1 MRLNSEGHYNMKKIA
16 IHIDVYHLIGWYG
29 YLKFAFVLVL
39 LSCTACSKDED
50 VYIDPTAGEELPQFQ
65 NKRLD
70 FRIPSNFPEATYDIE
85 SNYPTETGFELG
97 KELFYEG
104 ELASDGLIACGFCH
118 IQSFAFTHH
127 THQVSHGVDGAIGT
141 RNAQPLHNLAWMS
154 EFNWDGAANHLDV
167 QPIIPLT
174 SEVEMNE
181 TVSNVVNKLAAN
193 TKYQTLFAR
202 AFENGKVDAE
212 NMFKA
217 LSQFMLMMVS
227 ANSRY
232 DNYIRKENNIQLTED
247 EIKGMELFKTKCSSC
262 HSGEL
267 FTDQTFRNNGL
278 PIDPEFNDIGRGRV
292 SGEATDNYKFRVPT
306 LRNVE
311 LTFPY
316 MHDGRF
322 RTLQEVL
329 DFYASGM
336 EGSETIDPSLK
347 QANGTLG
354 IPMSEVEK
362 ELIIT
367 FLKTLTDTDFA
378 SDRRFAEF

>member
-1 MRLNSEGHYNMKKIA
+1 MGELAVHTSIYDRVSWLYKS
-16 IHIDVYHLIGWYG
+16 LI
-29 YLKFAFVLVL
+29 LTFALVI
-39 LSCTACSKDED
+39 LSCTACSKDEE
-50 VYIDPTAGEELPQFQ
+50 YIDPTADTEQLPQFE
-65 NKRLD
+65 NIRLN
-70 FRIPSNFPEATYDIE
+70 FRVPSNFPELTYDIE

-118 IQSFAFTHH
+118 IQRFAFTHH

-141 RNAQPLHNLAWMS
+141 RNAQPLHNLAWMN

-181 TVSNVVNKLAAN
+181 TVGNVVNKLAAN
-193 TKYQTLFAR
+193 VKYQTLFAR

-232 DNYIRKENNIQLTED
+232 DNYIRKENNIQLTEN
-247 EIKGMELFKTKCSSC
+247 ELEGMELFKTKCSSC
-262 HSGEL
+262 HNGEL
-267 FTDQTFRNNGL
+267 FTDQTYRNNGL
-278 PIDPEFNDIGRGRV
+278 PIDPEYNDIGRGRV
-292 SGEATDNYKFRVPT
+292 SGDVEDNYKFRVPT
-306 LRNVE
+306 LRNIE
-311 LTFPY
+311 LSFPY

-336 EGSETIDPSLK
+336 EDNPTIDSSLRQNTGK
-347 QANGTLG
+347 LG
-354 IPMSEVEK
+354 IPMTEK
-362 ELIIT
+362 EKEQIIT